1 MIEDPAFGPHTTEAP
16 QIKLEEEEALPPRL
30 SQVFQ
35 SLADNANGPVTVRQ
49 IRDALGDRSFATLLI
64 FFAAINLLPLPP
76 GTTLVLGMPLMIVS
90 AQMVWGRKI
99 AWLPEFILV
108 RSVQAEQFRAL
119 AERFIPRLVWL
130 ERWIKPRVW
139 PLPDRYDERVIGLL
153 ALVMGTLVTLP
164 IPLGNWF
171 PALTIA
177 LAALALSERD
187 GVLLG
192 VACAAGAFS
201 VVLIVALA
209 GTVTYALQAVSAWFW

>member
-1 MIEDPAFGPHTTEAP
+1 MNEDPAFGPGTAKFPDGEP
-16 QIKLEEEEALPPRL
+16 LPPRL
-30 SQVFQ
+30 SEVFQ
-35 SLADNANGPVTVRQ
+35 SLANDASGPVTVRQ
-49 IRDALGDRSFATLLI
+49 IRDALGDRSFAALLV

-99 AWLPEFILV
+99 AWLPQFILV

-130 ERWIKPRVW
+130 ERWIKPRAW
-139 PLPDRYDERVIGLL
+139 PMPDRYDERVIGLL
-153 ALVMGTLVTLP
+153 ALAMGTLVTLP

-177 LAALALSERD
+177 LAGLALSERD

-192 VACAAGAFS
+192 VAAVTGAFS

-209 GTVTYALQAVSAWFW
+209 GTVNYALHAVAAWFW

>member
-1 MIEDPAFGPHTTEAP
+1 MIEDPAFGPGTPEVP
-16 QIKLEEEEALPPRL
+16 RDLIDGEPLPPRL
-30 SQVFQ
+30 SQVFK

-49 IRDALGDRSFATLLI
+49 IRDALGDRSFAALLV

-76 GTTLVLGMPLMIVS
+76 GTTLVLGLPLMIVS

-99 AWLPEFILV
+99 AWLPQFILV

-130 ERWIKPRVW
+130 ERWIRPRFW
-139 PLPDRYDERVIGLL
+139 PMPDRYDERVIGLL

-177 LAALALSERD
+177 LSGLALSERD
-187 GVLLG
+187 GILLG
-192 VACAAGAFS
+192 VAAAAGSFS

-209 GTVTYALQAVSAWFW
+209 GTVNYALHAVAAWFW

>member
-1 MIEDPAFGPHTTEAP
+1 MIEDPAFGPGTTEVVRDMIDREP
-16 QIKLEEEEALPPRL
+16 LPPRL

-49 IRDALGDRSFATLLI
+49 IRDALGDRSFAALLV

-76 GTTLVLGMPLMIVS
+76 GTTLVLGLPLMIVS

-99 AWLPEFILV
+99 AWLPDFILV

-139 PLPDRYDERVIGLL
+139 PMPDRYDERVIGLL

-177 LAALALSERD
+177 LSGLALSERD
-187 GVLLG
+187 GILLG
-192 VACAAGAFS
+192 VAAVTGAFS
-201 VVLIVALA
+201 LVLIVALA
-209 GTVTYALQAVSAWFW
+209 GTVNYALHAVAAWFW

>member
-1 MIEDPAFGPHTTEAP
+1 MIEDPAFGPGMTEVARDMIDREP
-16 QIKLEEEEALPPRL
+16 LPPRL

-49 IRDALGDRSFATLLI
+49 IRDALGDRSFAALLV

-76 GTTLVLGMPLMIVS
+76 GTTLVLGLPLMIVS

-99 AWLPEFILV
+99 AWLPDFILV

-139 PLPDRYDERVIGLL
+139 PMPDRYDERVIGLL

-177 LAALALSERD
+177 LSGLALSERD
-187 GVLLG
+187 GILLG
-192 VACAAGAFS
+192 VAAVTGAFS
-201 VVLIVALA
+201 LVLIVALA
-209 GTVTYALQAVSAWFW
+209 GTVNYALHAVAAWFW

>member
-1 MIEDPAFGPHTTEAP
+1 MIEDPAFGPGTPEAARDLIDGEP
-16 QIKLEEEEALPPRL
+16 LPPRL
-30 SQVFQ
+30 SQVFK

-49 IRDALGDRSFATLLI
+49 IRDALGDRSFAALLV

-76 GTTLVLGMPLMIVS
+76 GTTLVLGLPLMIVS

-99 AWLPEFILV
+99 AWLPQFILV

-119 AERFIPRLVWL
+119 AERFIPRLIWL
-130 ERWIKPRVW
+130 ERWIKPRFW
-139 PLPDRYDERVIGLL
+139 PMPDRYDERVIGLL

-177 LAALALSERD
+177 LSGLALSERD
-187 GVLLG
+187 GILLG
-192 VACAAGAFS
+192 VAAAAGAFS

-209 GTVTYALQAVSAWFW
+209 GTVNYALHAVAAWFW

>member
-1 MIEDPAFGPHTTEAP
+1 MIEDPAFGPGTTEVVRDMIDREP
-16 QIKLEEEEALPPRL
+16 LPPRL

-49 IRDALGDRSFATLLI
+49 IRDALGDRSFAALLV

-76 GTTLVLGMPLMIVS
+76 GTTLVLGLPLMIVS

-99 AWLPEFILV
+99 AWLPDFILV

-139 PLPDRYDERVIGLL
+139 PMPDRYDERVIGLL

-177 LAALALSERD
+177 LSGLALSERD
-187 GVLLG
+187 GILLG
-192 VACAAGAFS
+192 VAAIAGAFS
-201 VVLIVALA
+201 IVLIVALA
-209 GTVTYALQAVSAWFW
+209 GTVNYALHAVAAWFW

>member
-1 MIEDPAFGPHTTEAP
+1 MTEDPALGPGNDDVPRDLLDGEP
-16 QIKLEEEEALPPRL
+16 LPPRL

-35 SLADNANGPVTVRQ
+35 SLADNATGPITVRQ
-49 IRDALGDRSFATLLI
+49 IRDALGDRSFAALLV

-76 GTTLVLGMPLMIVS
+76 GTTLVLGLPLIIVS

-99 AWLPEFILV
+99 AWLPRFILL

-119 AERFIPRLVWL
+119 AERFIPRLVAV
-130 ERWIKPRVW
+130 ERWIKPRFW
-139 PLPDRYDERVIGLL
+139 PMPDRYDERVIGLL
-153 ALVMGTLVTLP
+153 AFIMGTLVTLP

-177 LAALALSERD
+177 LSGLALSERD
-187 GVLLG
+187 GILLG
-192 VACAAGAFS
+192 VATLVGAFS

-209 GTVTYALQAVSAWFW
+209 GTVNFAFHAVAAWFW

>member
-1 MIEDPAFGPHTTEAP
+1 MIEDPAFAP
-16 QIKLEEEEALPPRL
+16 GKIEVPRDMVDGEPLPPRL
-30 SQVFQ
+30 SEVFQ
-35 SLADNANGPVTVRQ
+35 SLANDAAGPVTVRQ
-49 IRDALGDRSFATLLI
+49 IRDALGDRSFAALLV

-130 ERWIKPRVW
+130 ERWIKPRFW
-139 PLPDRYDERVIGLL
+139 PMPDRYDERVIGLL

-171 PALTIA
+171 PALSIA
-177 LAALALSERD
+177 LAGLALSERD
-187 GVLLG
+187 GILLG
-192 VACAAGAFS
+192 ISAVAGAFS
-201 VVLIVALA
+201 VVMIVALA
-209 GTVTYALQAVSAWFW
+209 GTVNYALHAIAGWFW

>member
-1 MIEDPAFGPHTTEAP
+1 MIEDPAFGPGTTEVVRDMIDREP
-16 QIKLEEEEALPPRL
+16 LPPRL

-49 IRDALGDRSFATLLI
+49 IRDALGDRSFAALLV

-76 GTTLVLGMPLMIVS
+76 GTTLVLGLPLMIVS

-99 AWLPEFILV
+99 AWLPQFILV

-130 ERWIKPRVW
+130 ERWIKPRFW
-139 PLPDRYDERVIGLL
+139 PMPDRYDERVIGLL

-177 LAALALSERD
+177 LSGLALSERD
-187 GVLLG
+187 GILLG
-192 VACAAGAFS
+192 VAAIAGAFS
-201 VVLIVALA
+201 IVLIVALA
-209 GTVTYALQAVSAWFW
+209 GTVNYALHAVAAWFW